1 MGGMS
6 TGVRPLESGLV
17 VFILPGVVCKW
28 FLILATVGNKP
39 IIHLGSGENRAM
51 RKAAIQIPSPVYFA
65 QSLEFWVPIA
75 AIGHPT
81 NINTTHSTAQY
92 TALQHAIQRPILDD
106 GTFSMPSTGI
116 LIPYLCKERDLS
128 VLRSTMDDVWETKG
142 SALET
147 DSSTPSPFLLITSV
161 ICRIVS
167 TAL

>member
-1 MGGMS
+1 MTSHSVQVS
-6 TGVRPLESGLV
+6 TTPAP
-17 VFILPGVVCKW
+17 FIPNLDLNRCKW

-147 DSSTPSPFLLITSV
+147 DSSPFRDAASSSDVVLILLH
-161 ICRIVS
+161 
-167 TAL
+167 